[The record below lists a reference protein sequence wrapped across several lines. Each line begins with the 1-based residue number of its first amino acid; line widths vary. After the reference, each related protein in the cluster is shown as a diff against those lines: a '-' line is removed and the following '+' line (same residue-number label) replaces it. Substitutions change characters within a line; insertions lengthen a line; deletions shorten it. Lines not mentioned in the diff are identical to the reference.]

1 MPHLW
6 VIFTRMDQPGFTI
19 ERAAPSDIA
28 AIRTIESDPHYD
40 GLVGRW
46 PEERHRAEMAL
57 ASSLY
62 FVLRDRK
69 GEVAG
74 FALIQNLGDSDRKC
88 HLKRIAVREPG
99 AGAGSALLRGLLD
112 RLYTETDVNRIDLDV
127 FLGNDRAKRAYEKAG
142 FAVEGVLRDY
152 HRAADGGFSSMWLMS
167 ILRSDWALRAG
178 S

>member
-1 MPHLW
+1 
-6 VIFTRMDQPGFTI
+6 MDQPGFTI

-28 AIRTIESDPHYD
+28 VICAIESDPRYE

-57 ASSLY
+57 ATSLY
-62 FVLRDRK
+62 FVLRDR
-69 GEVAG
+69 GGAVAG

-88 HLKRIAVREPG
+88 HLMRIAVREPG
-99 AGAGSALLRGLLD
+99 AGAGSALLRGVLD

-127 FLGNDRAKRAYEKAG
+127 FLGNDRARRAYEKAG
-142 FAVEGVLRDY
+142 FVVEGILRDY
-152 HRAADGGFSSMWLMS
+152 HRAADGSFSSMWLMS
-167 ILRSDWALRAG
+167 ILRSDWEVKAG